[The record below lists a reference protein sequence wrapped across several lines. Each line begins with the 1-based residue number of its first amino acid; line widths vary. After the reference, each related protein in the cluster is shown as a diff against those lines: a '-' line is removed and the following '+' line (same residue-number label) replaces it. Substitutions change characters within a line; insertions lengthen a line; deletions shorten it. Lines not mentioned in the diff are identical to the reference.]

1 MINYKIVQTPLTTH
15 FRLSSQQCPV
25 ADQDK
30 SEMSKVPYASVVGCL
45 MYTMVLTR
53 PDIAYAISIVNRFM
67 ANPGKEN

>member
-1 MINYKIVQTPLTTH
+1 MIICKTVQTPLATH

-30 SEMSKVPYASVVGCL
+30 SKMSKVPYASVAGCL

-53 PDIAYAISIVNRFM
+53 PNIAYAVSIVSRFM
-67 ANPGKEN
+67 ANLGKEN